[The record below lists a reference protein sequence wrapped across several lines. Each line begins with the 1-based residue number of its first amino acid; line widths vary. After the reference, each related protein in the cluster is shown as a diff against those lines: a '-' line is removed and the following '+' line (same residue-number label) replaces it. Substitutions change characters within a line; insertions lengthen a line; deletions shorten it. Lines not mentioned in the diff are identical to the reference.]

1 MILVTVGTQLPFD
14 RLVRAVESWAI
25 STGHQDVI
33 FQVGSAGYHPTVGR
47 ATEFISPPELQSLIE
62 RAELV
67 IGHAGIGSIISCLS
81 LGKPIVIMPR
91 EFRLGEHRNDHQ
103 MATVARLHGVAGLFV
118 AGNDISLDEAIES
131 ARHAAF
137 ENTDICFSEYAD
149 KSLVSHIRKLLV

>member
-14 RLVRAVESWAI
+14 RLIRAVESWAI

-33 FQVGSAGYHPTVGR
+33 FQVGSAGYRPTVGR
-47 ATEFISPPELQSLIE
+47 ATEFISPKELQNLIE

-103 MATVARLHGVAGLFV
+103 MATVARLHGITGLFV
-118 AGNDISLDEAIES
+118 ADNDMSLNEVIES
-131 ARHAAF
+131 ARQAALD
-137 ENTDICFSEYAD
+137 NSDMYFSEYAD
-149 KSLVSHIRKLLV
+149 KSLVSHIRQLLF